1 MVLKF
6 LHRRKHELA
15 APAISL
21 LNPILM
27 NAQLNTDL
35 LPLSNPMLD
44 ESTIRNSAMTVIMT
58 EARAIEALQ
67 KRVNGSFLHA
77 CQLMFQCQ
85 GRVVVIGIGKSGH
98 IARKIAA
105 TLASTGTPAFFVHP
119 AEASHGDLGM
129 ITQKDVVLSLS
140 NSGETDELL
149 TILPL
154 IKRQNVPLIAMTGN
168 EFSSLA
174 KLADVHLDVSVSEEA
189 CPLGLAPTAS
199 TTAALVMGDALA
211 IALLE
216 ARGFTSEDFARS
228 HPAGTLGRRL
238 LVRISDIMHS
248 GKQVPVVD
256 QNASLTSALVEMTRT
271 GLGMTA
277 VTNETGQLL
286 GVFTDG
292 DLRRAVDD
300 DDIDL
305 RDTPVFRV
313 MTSDPKTITADKLAI
328 EAAQVMEAYKIHAL
342 LVVDEDTRVVGALNI
357 HDLLRARVV

>member
-1 MVLKF
+1 MSQTPTTNPASQSAEEIARRVLRLEASALSAF
-6 LHRRKHELA
+6 A
-15 APAISL
+15 DAPPADFAKAVDAIL
-21 LNPILM
+21 KMP
-27 NAQLNTDL
+27 
-35 LPLSNPMLD
+35 
-44 ESTIRNSAMTVIMT
+44 
-58 EARAIEALQ
+58 
-67 KRVNGSFLHA
+67 
-77 CQLMFQCQ
+77 
-85 GRVVVIGIGKSGH
+85 GRVIVAGIGKSGH
-98 IARKIAA
+98 VARKIAA
-105 TLASTGTPAFFVHP
+105 TLASTGTPASFVHP
-119 AEASHGDLGM
+119 TEASHGDLGM

-168 EFSSLA
+168 EFSTLA

-228 HPAGTLGRRL
+228 HPAGSLGRRL
-238 LVRISDIMHS
+238 LVHISDIMHR
-248 GKQVPVVD
+248 GKQIPVVD
-256 QNASLTSALVEMTRT
+256 QNASLTTALVEMTRT

-277 VTNETGQLL
+277 VTNNAGELL

-300 DDIDL
+300 SDIDL
-305 RDTPVFRV
+305 RDTPVARL
-313 MTSDPKTITADKLAI
+313 MTSNPKTITADKLAV
-328 EAAQVMEAYKIHAL
+328 EAAQVMEAHKIHAL
-342 LVVDEDTRVVGALNI
+342 LVVNEQNHLVGALNI

>member
-1 MVLKF
+1 M
-6 LHRRKHELA
+6 
-15 APAISL
+15 P
-21 LNPILM
+21 M
-27 NAQLNTDL
+27 NAQLTNAIPAQAGPVL
-35 LPLSNPMLD
+35 E
-44 ESTIRNSAMTVIMT
+44 ESAIRNSALTVIET
-58 EARAIEALQ
+58 EARAINALQ
-67 KRVNGSFLHA
+67 QRVNGSFLQA

-105 TLASTGTPAFFVHP
+105 TLASTGTPSFFVHP

-168 EFSSLA
+168 EFSTLA

-189 CPLGLAPTAS
+189 CPLGLAPRAS

-228 HPAGTLGRRL
+228 HPAGSLGRRL
-238 LVRISDIMHS
+238 LVHISDIMHR
-248 GKQVPVVD
+248 GKQIPVVD
-256 QNASLTSALVEMTRT
+256 QNASLTTALVEMTRT

-277 VTNETGQLL
+277 VTNNAGELL

-300 DDIDL
+300 SDIDL
-305 RDTPVFRV
+305 RDTPVARL
-313 MTSDPKTITADKLAI
+313 MTSNPKTITADKLAV
-328 EAAQVMEAYKIHAL
+328 EAAQVMEAHKIHAL
-342 LVVDEDTRVVGALNI
+342 LVVNEQNHLVGALNI